1 MFKIDYIDIKN
12 KVVVAPMAGVTNHA
26 YRTIMKEFGAGL
38 IYTEMVSDKALVYGN
53 EKTFKMLFIEDDEKP
68 VAIQLFGSDVNT
80 MVKAAKII
88 EKHANC
94 DILDINMGCP
104 VKKVTKTGAGSKL
117 MTTPK
122 LAEDIVRG
130 IVNAITLPV
139 TVKIRSG
146 WDHHSINAVDIAKRC
161 EKAGASA
168 IAVHGRPKSQLY
180 RGKADWDVIKAVKQ
194 AVSIPVIGNGD
205 ITSPED
211 AKAMLELT
219 GCDAIMIGRATQGN
233 PWIIK
238 QTVSYLSNNNYV
250 KNITDE
256 QKITMLLEHMDRL
269 IELKGEKLAML
280 EMRTHG
286 PWYIKGMKNATY
298 MKREMA
304 QINDKESFI
313 KMIKQYKNESM
324 LN

>member
-1 MFKIDYIDIKN
+1 MFKIKDIELKN

-26 YRTIMKEFGAGL
+26 YRSIMKEFGAGL
-38 IYTEMVSDKALVYGN
+38 IYTEMVSDKALVHGN
-53 EKTFKMLFIEDDEKP
+53 EKTFKMLYIDEDEKP
-68 VAIQLFGSDVNT
+68 VAIQLFGSEVDT

-88 EKHANC
+88 EEHANC

-117 MTTPK
+117 MTTPE
-122 LAEDIVRG
+122 LTEDIVRS
-130 IVNAITLPV
+130 IVEAVDIPV

-146 WDHHSINAVDIAKRC
+146 WDHHSINAVEIAKRC
-161 EKAGASA
+161 ERAGASA

-180 RGKADWDVIKAVKQ
+180 RGKADWSIIKDVKD

-205 ITSPED
+205 ITSPEK
-211 AKAMLELT
+211 AKQMLEET

-238 QTVSYLSNNNYV
+238 QTVEYLESNDYD
-250 KNITDE
+250 KDISSDR
-256 QKITMLLEHMDRL
+256 KIKMMIDHMDRL
-269 IELKGEKLAML
+269 IDLKGEKLAML

-304 QINDKESFI
+304 QIKDRESFI
-313 KMIKQYKNESM
+313 EMVNKYKNESIT
-324 LN
+324 